1 MTILVSGKNGQL
13 GHCLVDRLNFSDLD
27 YISLDKKEMDIT
39 KYDETAR
46 IIGEIK
52 PRVIINTAAYTDV
65 EKSEID
71 KKDAILA
78 NESGP
83 ENLSKICKKIDTPL
97 IHISTDYVFDG
108 RSAIPYKP
116 EDDVNPKSFYG
127 MSKLAGEQR
136 IQENCDSYMIIRTSW
151 LFSEYGKNFLKTMLK
166 ISKQKKNIDV
176 ICDQIGCP
184 TYAGHLADAILK
196 PIKKISEN
204 NFDSGIY
211 HYAGDQECSWFE
223 FTNEI
228 FFAANNLGYIEN
240 IPNLNKILAK
250 DFQAKA
256 KRPNY
261 SVLDSSKFCKVFGVN
276 PSNWKESLPDVI
288 KSAVLA

>member
-1 MTILVSGKNGQL
+1 MFSG
-13 GHCLVDRLNFSDLD
+13 R
-27 YISLDKKEMDIT
+27 ISQ
-39 KYDETAR
+39 A
-46 IIGEIK
+46 
-52 PRVIINTAAYTDV
+52 VA
-65 EKSEID
+65 S
-71 KKDAILA
+71 
-78 NESGP
+78 
-83 ENLSKICKKIDTPL
+83 
-97 IHISTDYVFDG
+97 
-108 RSAIPYKP
+108 
-116 EDDVNPKSFYG
+116 
-127 MSKLAGEQR
+127 
-136 IQENCDSYMIIRTSW
+136 
-151 LFSEYGKNFLKTMLK
+151 
-166 ISKQKKNIDV
+166 
-176 ICDQIGCP
+176 QIE
-184 TYAGHLADAILK
+184 
-196 PIKKISEN
+196 KKISEN

-228 FFAANNLGYIEN
+228 FFAANNLGYIEK

>member
-13 GHCLVDRLNFSDLD
+13 GHCLVDRLNYSDFE

-39 KYDETAR
+39 KYGETLT
-46 IIGEIK
+46 IIEKIK

-65 EKSEID
+65 EQSEVD
-71 KKDAILA
+71 KKNAILV

-83 ENLSKICKKIDTPL
+83 DNLSKICKEIDIPL

-108 RSAIPYKP
+108 TSSIPYKP
-116 EDDVNPKSFYG
+116 RDSINPKSFYG

-136 IQENCDSYMIIRTSW
+136 IQENCDSYMILRTSW
-151 LFSEYGKNFLKTMLK
+151 LFSEYGKNFLKTMLR
-166 ISKQKKNIDV
+166 ISKQKKTIDV
-176 ICDQIGCP
+176 ISDQIGCP

-196 PIKKISEN
+196 PIQKILEH

-211 HYAGDQECSWFE
+211 HYAGDEECSWFE
-223 FTNEI
+223 FTKEI
-228 FFAANNLGYIEN
+228 FSVAKNLGYIET
-240 IPNLNKILAK
+240 IPNLNEIFAK
-250 DFQAKA
+250 DHHAKA

-261 SVLDSSKFCKVFGVN
+261 SVLDSSKFCKAFDVN
-276 PSNWKESLPDVI
+276 PSNWKKSLPNVI
-288 KSAVLA
+288 KSVLLA